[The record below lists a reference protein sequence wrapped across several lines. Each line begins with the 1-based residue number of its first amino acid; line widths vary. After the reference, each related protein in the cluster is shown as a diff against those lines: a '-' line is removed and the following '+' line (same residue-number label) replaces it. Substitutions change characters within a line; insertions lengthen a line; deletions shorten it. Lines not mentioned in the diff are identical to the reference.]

1 MRKLALSL
9 LALATFAL
17 HAQNVNTS
25 KFRQLGQELP
35 TPNVYRTASGAPG
48 HEYYQQRADYDMSI
62 TLDDET
68 QRIYGEETITYT
80 NNSPDELRYLWVQLD
95 QNMRAQ
101 NSTTQQIKTGGI
113 FNQRG
118 ANAQTAF
125 NQLKN
130 NQFYDFDGGFKLA
143 YVKTTSGANLPYT
156 VNNTMMRVDLPTPL
170 RQGQKFSFKIKWWFN
185 INDRMDIGGRS
196 GYEYFEEEDNYL
208 YTIAQFFPRMAVYN
222 DVEGWQNK
230 QFLGQGE
237 FTLPFG
243 DYKVDITVPSDHIV
257 ASTGELMNASRI
269 LSSKQRARLAKAKKS
284 YDDPVIIV
292 TQQEAEAAEKNK
304 STSTKTWTFEAENV
318 RDFAFATSRKFIW
331 DAQAVDISG
340 KTTMAMSYYPKEG
353 NPLWEQYSTR
363 VVAHTL
369 KVYSKFTIDYPYHKA
384 ISVHT
389 KWIGMEYPMICF
401 NGGRPEADGTYSEGT
416 KYGMIG
422 VIIHEVGHNFFP
434 MIINSDERQWTWMD
448 EGLNTF
454 VQYLT
459 EQEWDHDYPSR
470 RGPAAKI
477 VPYMSGPKEQIV
489 PIMTNSESIL
499 QFGNNAYGKPAT
511 ALNILRETVMGRELF
526 DYAFKEYSRRWAFKH
541 PTPADLFRTMEDAS
555 GVDLDWFWR
564 GWFYTTDHVDI
575 AIKDVQWYQM
585 STKDP
590 DLEKPFEAEKDRQAN
605 DHVGRARNE
614 VIRTMVDEV
623 PATRDFYNSYNP
635 FEVSAADREAYD
647 RYRAGLS
654 KEEAALLDAG
664 YHFYGV
670 TFENQGGL
678 LMPLVLRFTLEDGTE
693 EVKRIPAEVWLKNED
708 EFTKWFNF
716 TQPVVQITLDPFLEM
731 ADTDRSDNYWPAM
744 QEPSKF
750 DVYSRGAT
758 SRWQRNGRSNPM
770 REARVKAE

>member
-9 LALATFAL
+9 LALAAFAL
-17 HAQNVNTS
+17 NAQNVNTS

-68 QRIYGEETITYT
+68 QRVYGEETITYT

-101 NSTTQQIKTGGI
+101 NSMTQQIQTGGI
-113 FNQRG
+113 FNERG
-118 ANAQTAF
+118 GTPQTAF

-130 NQFYDFDGGFKLA
+130 SQFYDFDGGFKLA
-143 YVKTTSGANLPYT
+143 YVQTVSGANLPYT

-196 GYEYFEEEDNYL
+196 GYEYFEGEDNYL

-243 DYKVDITVPSDHIV
+243 DYKVNITVPSDHIV
-257 ASTGELMNASRI
+257 ASTGELTNASRI
-269 LSSKQRARLAKAKKS
+269 LSSKQRARLAKAEKS
-284 YDDPVIIV
+284 FDDPVIIV
-292 TQQEAEAAEKNK
+292 TQEEAEAAEKNK
-304 STSTKTWTFEAENV
+304 ATNTKTWTFEAENV

-331 DAQAVDISG
+331 DAQAVDIGG

-470 RGPAAKI
+470 RGPADKI

-575 AIKDVQWYQM
+575 ALTDVQWYQM
-585 STKDP
+585 STQNP
-590 DLEKPFEAEKDRQAN
+590 DVEKPFEAEKDRKAN

-635 FEVSAADREAYD
+635 FEVAAADREAYD

-654 KEEAALLDAG
+654 EQEAALLDAG

-678 LMPLVLRFTLEDGTE
+678 IMPLVLRFTLEDGTE

-744 QEPSKF
+744 QEPNKF

-758 SRWQRNGRSNPM
+758 SRWERNGRSNPM
-770 REARVKAE
+770 REARVQGE